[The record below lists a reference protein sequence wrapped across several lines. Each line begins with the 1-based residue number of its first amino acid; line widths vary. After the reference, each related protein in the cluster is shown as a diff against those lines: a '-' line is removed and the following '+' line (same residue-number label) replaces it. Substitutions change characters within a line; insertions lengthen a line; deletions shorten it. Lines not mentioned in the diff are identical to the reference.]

1 MGTIDLD
8 SHPVESSL
16 LYMLPLCGVAM
27 YLRRHSGRWEAA
39 CAPHSAR
46 VDVGPARDGGKIEIC
61 TIWASILACIKVWR
75 SKLATGCTMN
85 NVHGS
90 CRGVLAPCK
99 ARRRADH
106 RTYFDFSTILIGLRC
121 TKSRDVACLRF
132 FMQESIGFYSLFE
145 VFRLAA
151 LGLRTCG
158 GASRGF
164 IVHGARKRGARPLDA
179 ARSLTRLCYHSGQCV
194 DGEGLVRC
202 AGFKREEVMGCK
214 PLHLGK
220 G

>member
-61 TIWASILACIKVWR
+61 TIGASFLTCIRVWT
-75 SKLATGCTMN
+75 SKSATDGSVN

-106 RTYFDFSTILIGLRC
+106 RTYFDFSTILIERRC
-121 TKSRDVACLRF
+121 AKSCDGVCLRF
-132 FMQESIGFYSLFE
+132 FMQESIGFIHYSRSSDSL
-145 VFRLAA
+145 RSGCGLAVGRPA
-151 LGLRTCG
+151 GSLCT
-158 GASRGF
+158 ARGK
-164 IVHGARKRGARPLDA
+164 GAR
-179 ARSLTRLCYHSGQCV
+179 
-194 DGEGLVRC
+194 GLWMLRVR
-202 AGFKREEVMGCK
+202 
-214 PLHLGK
+214 
-220 G
+220 

>member
-132 FMQESIGFYSLFE
+132 FMQESIGFIHYSSPSSLLCAE
-145 VFRLAA
+145 H
-151 LGLRTCG
+151 GLRRGAPASHCATCG
-158 GASRGF
+158 CASDQRIRCWTLGVKALNAIFCIGEQRFNQFALF
-164 IVHGARKRGARPLDA
+164 IV
-179 ARSLTRLCYHSGQCV
+179 
-194 DGEGLVRC
+194 
-202 AGFKREEVMGCK
+202 
-214 PLHLGK
+214 
-220 G
+220 